1 MDKASN
7 DPRHPNGT
15 TAAAAATTNTPVSD
29 AVANIL
35 AASPD
40 WRMQAGPSP
49 AAGQAADA
57 GQFGGQAA
65 SQAAAGT
72 HDQAASQAAA
82 ETHDQAADAGQ
93 FVGQAVAPAAPAGHQ
108 GQIISSPSQIGD
120 FQSGIAHPA
129 VTTTGIAAVAATT
142 TIATGS
148 NQAQAATAN
157 QSRSRT
163 RSYDTTDGLLPTQH
177 AHPSPSTA
185 SATGTAAGP
194 STPIPRI
201 VITTPDH
208 RIHAPDSPTLHRARQ
223 PSHRRLRRQELQN
236 RIASLEQRI
245 REMTDEAEAQEMV
258 TEALW
263 RENAQLRGLIREWE
277 AVGERRV
284 GEIERLALRVVYL
297 EGEVGRERGVREGWM
312 GRAGVAEGVLGML
325 GWGGVDG
332 EVGGFGGFGGV
343 GGWGAEGGDE
353 EWGAGDREVRGW
365 VAGEG
370 VGGGWVSDESDVE
383 EGDGELFMDCE

>member
-49 AAGQAADA
+49 AAGQAASQAAGVGQAAASQATDA
-57 GQFGGQAA
+57 GQFMGQAA
-65 SQAAAGT
+65 
-72 HDQAASQAAA
+72 
-82 ETHDQAADAGQ
+82 
-93 FVGQAVAPAAPAGHQ
+93 APAAAAGHQ
-108 GQIISSPSQIGD
+108 GQIISTTSQIGD
-120 FQSGIAHPA
+120 LQ
-129 VTTTGIAAVAATT
+129 TGIAQPATTFASSAAIAATT
-142 TIATGS
+142 AATPS
-148 NQAQAATAN
+148 NQAATAN

-163 RSYDTTDGLLPTQH
+163 RTYDTTDGLLPTQH

-185 SATGTAAGP
+185 AATGTAAGP

-201 VITTPDH
+201 IITTPDH

-245 REMTDEAEAQEMV
+245 RGMTDEAEAQEMV

-263 RENAQLRGLIREWE
+263 RENAALRGMIREWE

-297 EGEVGRERGVREGWM
+297 EGEVGRESGVREGWR

-325 GWGGVDG
+325 GWGGGGDG

-353 EWGAGDREVRGW
+353 GWGAG
-365 VAGEG
+365 AGDGE
-370 VGGGWVSDESDVE
+370 VGGWGAGGLGWGAEDSEEE